1 MIAPTLAF
9 VIQWIECLSSKQN
22 VLSSILS
29 EGTNNMKILLQF
41 IAFIFELWFIYMF
54 GVLLGMLFTIVVL
67 GVAFISLVYLFAHC

>member
-1 MIAPTLAF
+1 MLLAF

-29 EGTNNMKILLQF
+29 EGANNMKNVVSFLT
-41 IAFIFELWFIYMF
+41 FIFELWFIYMF

-67 GVAFISLVYLFAHC
+67 GVVFISLVYLLSHC